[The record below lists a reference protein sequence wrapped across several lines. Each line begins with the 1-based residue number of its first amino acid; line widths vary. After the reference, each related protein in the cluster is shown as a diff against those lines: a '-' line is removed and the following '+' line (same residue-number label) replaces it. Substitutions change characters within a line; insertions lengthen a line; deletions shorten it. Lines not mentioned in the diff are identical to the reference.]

1 MIDLQKVARG
11 ADVFL
16 DLAGVV
22 IGSLMLVI
30 GVETYRDG
38 GSMVWPI
45 AGSVLLLINLWVAS
59 RRFVRRGK
67 STPSP

>member
-38 GSMVWPI
+38 GSMGWPI

-59 RRFVRRGK
+59 RRFVRRGR